1 MLEDERKFV
10 LKSKAGEAEAF
21 GALYDHYIARIY
33 RFILVRVR
41 QREEAED
48 LSHRVFLQA
57 WQNIKNYNERG
68 FPFSS
73 WLYRIARNAV
83 VDYYRRAKPF
93 LSLEDSAVPE
103 IIEKADYGE
112 RIDSGLRLE
121 KVVEAIRELKPV
133 EQEVIIL
140 RFVEDFTVA
149 ETASAV
155 KKSQGAVKLIQHRA
169 LNRLKNL
176 IDNE

>member
-1 MLEDERKFV
+1 MLEDERKFI
-10 LKSKAGEAEAF
+10 LKSQAGEAEAF
-21 GALYDHYIARIY
+21 GALYDHYITRIY
-33 RFILVRVR
+33 RFILIRVR

-73 WLYRIARNAV
+73 WLYRIARNAI
-83 VDYYRRAKPF
+83 VDYYRRVKPF
-93 LSLEDSAVPE
+93 VSLEDSAVPE

-112 RIDSGLRLE
+112 KIDSSLRLE
-121 KVVEAIRELKPV
+121 KAIEAIRELKPV

-140 RFVEDFTVA
+140 RFVEDFSIA

-176 IDNE
+176 INNE